1 MGVPFVQ
8 SDQVVTVNSQNW
20 AWPNNPN
27 GTPMQIPCENTE
39 IIGSFWRVPQMLG
52 NRVIG
57 YTDLTAVNQTVKP
70 QADAIKVLR
79 VKMIGNGGIT
89 TLDMAI
95 ADSDNVAT
103 TSPPN
108 QFAYLCDGSGG
119 TLPVMPTVT
128 IPIPI
133 QQLGPQ
139 TTDATTGDRTFIF
152 PFPANPSGLLYNIQ
166 GIWLD
171 GAAPTPAYVAAGK
184 TTVAN
189 VVTYANANWSSFGT
203 WSNPSTNIL
212 KLVSATDDVQYVAKA
227 GIVVSLAPAATCID
241 LTAFSTPVAVNGV
254 KFGTGDIIPVPAFL
268 LTDNNATL
276 YNVLRNI
283 VSSGTTF
290 NLATAHKLGIT
301 TVQALLHL
309 YNDSSVVASA
319 TAGACS

>member
-8 SDQVVTVNSQNW
+8 SNQVVTVNSQNW
-20 AWPNNPN
+20 AWPANPN

-39 IIGSFWRVPQMLG
+39 IIGSFWRIPQMQG

-57 YTDLTAVNQTVKP
+57 YTDLTAVNQSVKP
-70 QADAIKVLR
+70 QDDAIKVLR
-79 VKMIGNGGIT
+79 VKLTDTGGIT

-95 ADSDNVAT
+95 ADTDNIAT

-108 QFAYLCDGSGG
+108 QFAYLCDGAGG
-119 TLPVMPTVT
+119 TLPVMPTVV

-139 TTDATTGDRTFIF
+139 STNSTTGARTFIF

-189 VVTYANANWSSFGT
+189 VVTYANSNWSRFGT
-203 WSNPSTNIL
+203 WSNPSTNVL
-212 KLVSATDDVQYVAKA
+212 QLVSGTGDVQYVAKA
-227 GIVVSLAPAATCID
+227 GIVVSLAPAAYCID
-241 LTAFSTPVAVNGV
+241 LTAFSTPAAVNGV

-276 YNVLRNI
+276 YNVLRQI
-283 VSSGTTF
+283 MSSGTAF
-290 NLATAHKLGIT
+290 NLTIAHKLGIS
-301 TVQALLHL
+301 TVQALVHL

-319 TAGACS
+319 TAGVCS